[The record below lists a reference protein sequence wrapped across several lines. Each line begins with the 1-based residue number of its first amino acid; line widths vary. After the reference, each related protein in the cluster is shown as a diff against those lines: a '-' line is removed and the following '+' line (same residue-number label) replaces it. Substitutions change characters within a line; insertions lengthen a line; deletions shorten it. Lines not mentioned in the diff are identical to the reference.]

1 MAQDLVFVHSNLRLL
16 SRQQLEYKTGPTRM
30 WDYGGSQDDGDAE
43 LPLEVLQDNVE
54 DMLDDTT
61 KSTNQNNSFGVGSS
75 STSIQ
80 ENELEN
86 LDY

>member
-16 SRQQLEYKTGPTRM
+16 SRQQLEYKNGPTIM
-30 WDYGGSQDDGDAE
+30 WDYGGSQDDGDVE
-43 LPLEVLQDNVE
+43 LPLEVLQDHFE

-61 KSTNQNNSFGVGSS
+61 KSIDQNNDFGIGSS
-75 STSIQ
+75 STTIQ
-80 ENELEN
+80 ENDLEN